1 MPKTTDK
8 TLNNKTIKIGLR
20 NKANMFQVVRGNFY
34 AGVEIKNIPQHIRGI
49 LSGFLKTPKF
59 VLLKAVRRVT
69 VGLCTGASDNV
80 GFTMVTVCDLVK
92 RNAPSL
98 LTGCGGKCGEC
109 PLIVPTAIFT
119 AVENKQVK
127 EPFRDGQ
134 EEFLKMVADAGG
146 ISGVNR
152 DGKFEWYSELKWR
165 EGV

>member
-1 MPKTTDK
+1 MPSTDK

-49 LSGFLKTPKF
+49 LSGFLKTAQF
-59 VLLKAVRRVT
+59 VLLKAVRRVS

-80 GFTMVTVCDLVK
+80 GFTMIKVSDLPQDATV
-92 RNAPSL
+92 
-98 LTGCGGKCGEC
+98 
-109 PLIVPTAIFT
+109 AIFT

-127 EPFRDGQ
+127 EPFREGQ

-152 DGKFEWYSELKWR
+152 DGRFEWYSDLKWK